1 MLVVDVKG
9 RPWVDRQ
16 AGISN
21 ISIRLTL
28 GITSLCLHRGFFF
41 APTKVATR
49 NGLSIDAMQDAWDE
63 RRDCGPGWG
72 FATPHARNRA
82 S

>member
-9 RPWVDRQ
+9 RPWVERQ

-21 ISIRLTL
+21 ISMTL

-41 APTKVATR
+41 AFTNVATLDE
-49 NGLSIDAMQDAWDE
+49 LSTDSLE
-63 RRDCGPGWG
+63 
-72 FATPHARNRA
+72 
-82 S
+82 